1 MKSRN
6 DFSYRGS
13 SGPPAG
19 DSRSGG
25 ATGPISAGRTVSP
38 DPAQS
43 SRTGQTS
50 HSPMSIVTSRLSTAT
65 W

>member
-1 MKSRN
+1 MS
-6 DFSYRGS
+6 RGS
-13 SGPPAG
+13 SADRPGGVSALRRRDAVRAPGP
-19 DSRSGG
+19 
-25 ATGPISAGRTVSP
+25 RTSP
-38 DPAQS
+38 LPAQS